1 MVTRGM
7 MVRHPLASV
16 LVLASCLPASAR
28 HGHAVRGL
36 ASAGKSASGSGAL
49 VGPGAAAVAH
59 LAPELH
65 EDYLPNKHEAPVV
78 AQKPAE
84 SGKAAWSHAF
94 LKAFFVVSV
103 AELFDK
109 TWFMSLIL
117 ALKMGWKIALT
128 GGYTGLLLHC
138 VLSALLG
145 FGFSKLL
152 KPSVLHFITAG
163 LFFLF
168 TLLYAKDWYCA
179 DADSDLIASGREE
192 AAEAMG
198 EGEEAGQA
206 GEKNSETAGETT
218 PEVTNEPIVKKP
230 TRSWKSALA
239 QAFLAVFIAEWGDRT
254 QMAMIG
260 LHSSLPVVPVFVGSA
275 LAFFA
280 LTASA
285 VVVASFIAK
294 AKLSERLVMG
304 TASLSFLVFAIL
316 ALLDGL
322 RAKQKGI

>member
-1 MVTRGM
+1 M
-7 MVRHPLASV
+7 L
-16 LVLASCLPASAR
+16 
-28 HGHAVRGL
+28 
-36 ASAGKSASGSGAL
+36 GSGTEHTRTMAL
-49 VGPGAAAVAH
+49 STAAATSRVGPGAAVITH
-59 LAPELH
+59 LAPELD
-65 EDYLPNKHEAPVV
+65 ENVKHSHFHK
-78 AQKPAE
+78 QKAE
-84 SGKAAWSHAF
+84 ERNAAHPDMKKRWVHGF

-109 TWFMSLIL
+109 TWFMALIL
-117 ALKMGWKIALT
+117 ALKLGWRVALA

-152 KPSVLHFITAG
+152 KPSILHFITAG

-168 TLLYAKDWYCA
+168 TLLYAKDWYYA
-179 DADSDLIASGREE
+179 EPDSDLIASGKEE
-192 AAEAMG
+192 AAEAIDG
-198 EGEEAGQA
+198 EGEEKE
-206 GEKNSETAGETT
+206 GEANKADQT
-218 PEVTNEPIVKKP
+218 PEAQSGPVKKP
-230 TRSWKSALA
+230 QNKSIMRSALV
-239 QAFLAVFIAEWGDRT
+239 QSFLAVFVAEWGDRT

-260 LHSSLPVVPVFVGSA
+260 LHSSLPVLPVFVGSA
-275 LAFFA
+275 LAFLA
-280 LTASA
+280 LTVSA

-322 RAKQKGI
+322 RAKQHGE

>member
-1 MVTRGM
+1 
-7 MVRHPLASV
+7 
-16 LVLASCLPASAR
+16 
-28 HGHAVRGL
+28 
-36 ASAGKSASGSGAL
+36 
-49 VGPGAAAVAH
+49 VAH
-59 LAPELH
+59 LAPELSPTFRRFSPDITSNSSRPAAI
-65 EDYLPNKHEAPVV
+65 EDET
-78 AQKPAE
+78 AE
-84 SGKAAWSHAF
+84 KGKGRGPWTHAF
-94 LKAFFVVSV
+94 LKAFFVVSI

-117 ALKMGWKIALT
+117 ALKMGWEVALA

-168 TLLYAKDWYCA
+168 TILYAKDWYCA
-179 DADSDLIASGREE
+179 EPDSDLIASGSEE

-198 EGEEAGQA
+198 DEVIAEDGKEGE
-206 GEKNSETAGETT
+206 
-218 PEVTNEPIVKKP
+218 KK
-230 TRSWKSALA
+230 SKSTKSMRAALA
-239 QAFLAVFIAEWGDRT
+239 QSFLAVFIAEWGDRT

-275 LAFFA
+275 LAFLA
-280 LTASA
+280 LTVSA

-304 TASLSFLVFAIL
+304 FASLSFLVFAIL

-322 RAKQKGI
+322 RAKSQGQ

>member
-1 MVTRGM
+1 MPVFSHLALALF
-7 MVRHPLASV
+7 VSCCSPLIHG
-16 LVLASCLPASAR
+16 ASAFKA
-28 HGHAVRGL
+28 HVVRTSSE
-36 ASAGKSASGSGAL
+36 ASASAAVSAAAG
-49 VGPGAAAVAH
+49 VGPGASAVAH
-59 LAPELH
+59 LAPELTPGH
-65 EDYLPNKHEAPVV
+65 KRP
-78 AQKPAE
+78 QKKEGEGAE
-84 SGKAAWSHAF
+84 SKKGKWTHGF
-94 LKAFFVVSV
+94 LKAFFVVSI

-117 ALKMGWKIALT
+117 ALKMGWRIALA

-152 KPSVLHFITAG
+152 KPSILHFITAG

-179 DADSDLIASGREE
+179 EPDSDLIEAGREE
-192 AAEAMG
+192 AAEAIG
-198 EGEEAGQA
+198 D
-206 GEKNSETAGETT
+206 ETPAT
-218 PEVTNEPIVKKP
+218 PGASLDPEKKP
-230 TRSWKSALA
+230 KPTKSTSTLVA
-239 QAFLAVFIAEWGDRT
+239 QSFLAVFIAEWGDRT

-260 LHSSLPVVPVFVGSA
+260 LHSSLPVIPVFVGSA
-275 LAFFA
+275 LAFLM
-280 LTASA
+280 LTVSA
-285 VVVASFIAK
+285 VVVASFIAR

-322 RAKQKGI
+322 RAKAHGE

>member
-1 MVTRGM
+1 MVALLAA
-7 MVRHPLASV
+7 VRCPLAV
-16 LVLASCLPASAR
+16 ALLLACGPRAAAR
-28 HGHAVRGL
+28 HTHAVANLAGRGQ
-36 ASAGKSASGSGAL
+36 AGAL
-49 VGPGAAAVAH
+49 SVHSRTASGPGAAAVAH
-59 LAPELH
+59 LAPELSPSFAH
-65 EDYLPNKHEAPVV
+65 EDKKRAAKPEV
-78 AQKPAE
+78 AVPAE
-84 SGKAAWSHAF
+84 KHMESARGKWTHGF
-94 LKAFFVVSV
+94 LKAFFVVSI

-117 ALKMGWKIALT
+117 ALKMGWRMALA

-152 KPSVLHFITAG
+152 KPSILHFITAG

-168 TLLYAKDWYCA
+168 TILYAKDWYYA
-179 DADSDLIASGREE
+179 EADSDLIASGREE

-198 EGEEAGQA
+198 DEP
-206 GEKNSETAGETT
+206 SGETT
-218 PEVTNEPIVKKP
+218 PETTNEDLKKP
-230 TRSWKSALA
+230 EEKKSKRAALA

-260 LHSSLPVVPVFVGSA
+260 LHSSLPVLPVFVGSA
-275 LAFFA
+275 LAFFL
-280 LTASA
+280 LTVSA

-322 RAKQKGI
+322 RAKQHGQ